1 MEAEAGAAAR
11 LPDARRLDREFF
23 TIESPQQIEQKGGGP
38 GARLGAG
45 AGAAREQGGAPPA
58 VANLPRPPSP
68 AGERALGGRGAGG
81 AGGVAGTAAAACAMA
96 PKWQRF
102 VCKDGWCL

>member
-11 LPDARRLDREFF
+11 LPDARRLDRDFF

-45 AGAAREQGGAPPA
+45 AGAAREQGGARLA
-58 VANLPRPPSP
+58 VANLLRPPSP
-68 AGERALGGRGAGG
+68 AGAGPGRPGEAWEGCLGAGG
-81 AGGVAGTAAAACAMA
+81 AQTAAEPREAL
-96 PKWQRF
+96 QNI
-102 VCKDGWCL
+102 